1 MALAIARERGLI
13 HPSDFL
19 ANARFAAVNY
29 PADITDDVKEEL
41 KDCHPSMFIG
51 DSLTMNLFKV
61 TFRYTT
67 MRGNEKE
74 GMKYL
79 LMNDTEG
86 LSEYEASIM
95 VETTFE
101 RWVSLFNLENP
112 YKALLNVEILNIE
125 PFCRAMVALG

>member
-1 MALAIARERGLI
+1 MALAVVRERGLI

-19 ANARFAAVNY
+19 ANARFAASNF
-29 PADITDDVKEEL
+29 PADITDEIKEEL

-51 DSLTMNLFKV
+51 DKLTMNLFKV
-61 TFRYTT
+61 SFRYTT
-67 MRGNEKE
+67 QRGNVKE
-74 GMKYL
+74 SMKYL

-95 VETTFE
+95 VETSFE
-101 RWVSLFNLENP
+101 RWVSSFNMTNP

-125 PFCRAMVALG
+125 SFCRAIIALG

>member
-19 ANARFAAVNY
+19 ANARFAASNY
-29 PADITDDVKEEL
+29 PADITDEVKEEL

-51 DSLTMNLFKV
+51 DKLTMNLFKV
-61 TFRYTT
+61 TFRYVTK
-67 MRGNEKE
+67 RGNEKE
-74 GMKYL
+74 STKYL

-86 LSEYEASIM
+86 LDEYEASIM
-95 VETTFE
+95 VEGTFQ
-101 RWVSLFNLENP
+101 RWVSSFNIENP
-112 YKALLNVEILNIE
+112 YKALLNAEILNIE